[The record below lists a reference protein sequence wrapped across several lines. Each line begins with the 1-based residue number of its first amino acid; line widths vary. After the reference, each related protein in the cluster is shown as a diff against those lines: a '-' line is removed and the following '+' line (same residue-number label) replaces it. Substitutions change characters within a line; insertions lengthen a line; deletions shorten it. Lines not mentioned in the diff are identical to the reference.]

1 MKAAEF
7 FEPFLLSL
15 PIIWISVVALW
26 RMRKAQDINL
36 IRIYLLAFS
45 LQYAIMPL
53 YGFSLEWLSEIWPYQ
68 EDEIWGVY
76 KNLYTFLMGVLI
88 TLFIFD
94 LSAKKYRKGFTVSSL
109 IDHCFR
115 MLRYQRMKIY
125 FIIVLGFLLGF
136 NIYFG
141 FTFYGSASRER
152 VLSVPYPMFVL
163 KSLVSILS
171 FGMIGFGAT
180 YLIRNNRF
188 TFWIIL
194 FLSSQILLDYF
205 SRRTY
210 VSAFLIILI
219 FKLILDNMR
228 IKIQQA
234 VIVGTMMLLLLQVFF
249 PFLFVFRA
257 LSSEVASESKAKETN
272 LSEAYELSKG
282 NRGRLIEK
290 DESKNIAFRS
300 NQIARDIYLMRFP
313 GQEKNFMNGIL
324 FGTQVWSVIPRMFNP
339 NKITQGKLMQEGIIF
354 FFYGKKKSD
363 IADTF
368 ALYGYLDFGYW
379 GSFFAGIMQGLLLI
393 IFDFFVFRFARLHP
407 LLGLSVLTWMIYYHL
422 NLEYGYSQDFSF
434 LRDMI
439 MLFFIIIPTSMIYNF
454 LKNK

>member
-1 MKAAEF
+1 
-7 FEPFLLSL
+7 
-15 PIIWISVVALW
+15 
-26 RMRKAQDINL
+26 
-36 IRIYLLAFS
+36 
-45 LQYAIMPL
+45 
-53 YGFSLEWLSEIWPYQ
+53 
-68 EDEIWGVY
+68 
-76 KNLYTFLMGVLI
+76 
-88 TLFIFD
+88 
-94 LSAKKYRKGFTVSSL
+94 
-109 IDHCFR
+109 
-115 MLRYQRMKIY
+115 
-125 FIIVLGFLLGF
+125 
-136 NIYFG
+136 
-141 FTFYGSASRER
+141 
-152 VLSVPYPMFVL
+152 
-163 KSLVSILS
+163 
-171 FGMIGFGAT
+171 
-180 YLIRNNRF
+180 
-188 TFWIIL
+188 
-194 FLSSQILLDYF
+194 
-205 SRRTY
+205 
-210 VSAFLIILI
+210 
-219 FKLILDNMR
+219 MR